1 VARFSSFPGFA
12 EATRK
17 AYSVKTVDFPEI
29 VTKLMEPLDDPEM
42 ASKMRCLRE
51 YLLGSVMLRIE

>member
-1 VARFSSFPGFA
+1 
-12 EATRK
+12 
-17 AYSVKTVDFPEI
+17 VDFPEI